1 MTNETANKGLAIAA
15 VASPWWLPALQKV
28 SEVATFAL
36 PILGVLWIILQ
47 ASIAI
52 AKYRRGK

>member
-15 VASPWWLPALQKV
+15 IASPWWLPVLQKV

-36 PILGVLWIILQ
+36 PILGVLWIVLQ

-52 AKYRRGK
+52 AKYRRGN

>member
-1 MTNETANKGLAIAA
+1 MTNETANKGLAVAA
-15 VASPWWLPALQKV
+15 ITSPWWLPVLQKV
-28 SEVATFAL
+28 SEVATFVL

-52 AKYRRGK
+52 AKYRRGN